1 MRLKFELSSIPRK
14 VQSIKSSLVALVQ
27 DIIYFSGEFFSF
39 HMLVLIYVVN
49 TIVVKNLHRLPLIPK
64 PTLSKMQGNYSRF
77 YVKFVSFFDR
87 NRGETI
93 SKLDIIRLA
102 IRNMQVKKTRTLITI
117 GGVAI
122 GIGAIVFLVSV
133 GYGLQKL
140 VIGRVARLDELRQVD
155 IAPQAGSR
163 IRIDDKILSDIK
175 SYTNVADV
183 YPLIAVVGR
192 VNYQN
197 SVSDMAVYVVTN
209 GYLEK
214 SAIKPVEGAIFDSNE
229 ISVKLEYSIT
239 VIEPEPEVAGVQDIR
254 TEFAYLEELSPVS
267 FQIYPDTWVRVRK
280 EPNPNSELLGLTK
293 RVEGAQDGRYVA
305 GSTYLSDTPSG
316 TFATNIEGVQLGRWV
331 KTKVYLWD
339 ETDCDAEVQGCIDG
353 KYLAKVDTAGDL
365 VQETGYIAEINLS
378 VTPLSPLGSVLG
390 TSTTTV
396 AQNITDLTTETTTA
410 TDTETVSEA
419 APAEGQSVIVEDG
432 DWVEIVDGTES
443 AQENAVDT
451 IAMSSNAVR
460 QAVVN
465 RAMLQILNITEGEAV
480 GKTFTASFVIPTNL
494 LAESKKRTESETAEY
509 TIVGVTPDD
518 SAPVFYVPF
527 IDLRSLGIVNYSQL
541 KVVSSDQESLDTI
554 RKQIEASGF
563 ATTSV
568 VDTVEQITGL
578 FATIR
583 LVLGVMGMIA
593 LAVASL
599 GMFNTLTVSLLE
611 RSREVGLMKAMGM
624 TTMEVQELFLTES
637 IIMGFCAGLAGLL
650 VGWTFGKAASLLLTV
665 FSVAQGQGFINIS
678 YIPFSF
684 VAVIMILSFFVGIGT
699 GIFPAKRSRK
709 ISALDALRYE

>member
-1 MRLKFELSSIPRK
+1 MKLRFDVTNIPKKLRSLKPAL
-14 VQSIKSSLVALVQ
+14 VSLVKSLV
-27 DIIYFSGEFFSF
+27 YFSGEFFSF

-49 TIVVKNLHRLPLIPK
+49 SLVVKYLHRIPFVPK
-64 PTLSKMQGNYSRF
+64 PTLSNIQGNYSRF
-77 YVKFVSFFDR
+77 YVKFVSVFDR

-133 GYGLQKL
+133 GYGLQRL

-163 IRIDDKILSDIK
+163 IRIDDKTLSDIK
-175 SYTNVADV
+175 SYANVADV

-197 SVSDMAVYVVTN
+197 SVSDMAVYGVTT

-214 SAIKPVEGAIFDSNE
+214 SAIKPIEGAIFDSNE
-229 ISVKLEYSIT
+229 ISVSLESY
-239 VIEPEPEVAGVQDIR
+239 VPELVEPPEVAGTQDIR
-254 TEFAYLEELSPVS
+254 VQYTYLEELSPIE
-267 FQIYPDTWVRVRK
+267 FEILPETWVRVRK
-280 EPNPNSELLGLTK
+280 EPSPNSELLGYTK
-293 RVEGAQDGRYVA
+293 RVEGLQNGVYVA
-305 GSTYLSDTPSG
+305 GATYLSDDSNG
-316 TFATNIEGVQLGRWV
+316 VFATDSDGAVLGRWV
-331 KTKVYLWD
+331 KTKAYLWE
-339 ETDCDAEVQGCIDG
+339 ETTCTDADIGCIDG
-353 KYLAKVDTAGDL
+353 KYLPKLDDNSDL
-365 VQETGYIAEINLS
+365 VQEQGYIAEINLS
-378 VTPLSPLGSVLG
+378 VTPVNLPGKVLG
-390 TSTTTV
+390 TSTSLAQAIVAEEPAKTNPVPV
-396 AQNITDLTTETTTA
+396 AQDQ
-410 TDTETVSEA
+410 TV
-419 APAEGQSVIVEDG
+419 VVEDG
-432 DWVEIVDGTES
+432 EWVEIVDETSVSDEDEVNTVVIS
-443 AQENAVDT
+443 NNAL
-451 IAMSSNAVR
+451 R

-465 RAMLQILNITEGEAV
+465 RAMLKILNITEGDAV
-480 GKTFTASFVIPTNL
+480 GKTFSASFVIPTNL
-494 LAESKKRTESETAEY
+494 LAESKKRTESESTEY

-518 SAPVFYVPF
+518 TAPVFYVPF

-541 KVVSSDQESLDTI
+541 KVVSNDQESLDII
-554 RKQIEASGF
+554 RKQIEAAGF

-568 VDTVEQITGL
+568 VDTVEQITSL

-637 IIMGFCAGLAGLL
+637 IIMGFCAGISGLL
-650 VGWTFGKAASLLLTV
+650 VGLVFGKAASLLLTV
-665 FSVAQGQGFINIS
+665 FSVAKGQGFINIS
-678 YIPFSF
+678 HIPFSF
-684 VAVIMILSFFVGIGT
+684 IAVIMILSFFVGIGT

>member
-1 MRLKFELSSIPRK
+1 MKFKIDAKNIPKKLTR
-14 VQSIKSSLVALVQ
+14 IKPALIAFARAIV
-27 DIIYFSGEFFSF
+27 YFSGEFLSF
-39 HMLVLIYVVN
+39 HMLVFIYIIN
-49 TIVVKNLHRLPLIPK
+49 ALVVKNLHRVPFVPK
-64 PTLSKMQGNYSRF
+64 PVLSKWQGTYSRF
-77 YVKFVSFFDR
+77 YVKFVAFFDR

-163 IRIDDKILSDIK
+163 IRIDDKILADIK
-175 SYTNVADV
+175 SYANVADV

-197 SVSDMAVYVVTN
+197 SVSDMAVYGVTT

-229 ISVKLEYSIT
+229 ISVTMETPIS
-239 VIEPEPEVAGVQDIR
+239 VIEPSREPEVAGVQDVR
-254 TEFAYLEELSPVS
+254 TQFTYLEEISPVE
-267 FQIYPDTWVRVRK
+267 FEIYPDAWVRVRK
-280 EPNPNSELLGLTK
+280 EPNPNSELLGYTK
-293 RVEGAQDGRYVA
+293 RVEGLQNGTYVA
-305 GSTYLSDTPSG
+305 GTTYLSDDGSG
-316 TFATNIEGVQLGRWV
+316 AFATTVDGAPLGRWV
-331 KTKVYLWD
+331 ATKVYLWD
-339 ETDCDAEVQGCIDG
+339 EAICTEADIGCIDG
-353 KYLAKVDTAGDL
+353 KYLPKVDENENLAQDF
-365 VQETGYIAEINLS
+365 GYIAEINLS
-378 VTPLSPLGSVLG
+378 ASVVNAPGSVLG
-390 TSTTTV
+390 TSTSLAQAVVAEELSEPTETDPSPASADQTV
-396 AQNITDLTTETTTA
+396 VVEDGEWVEIIDETTTA
-410 TDTETVSEA
+410 E
-419 APAEGQSVIVEDG
+419 
-432 DWVEIVDGTES
+432 
-443 AQENAVDT
+443 ENAVDT
-451 IAMSSNAVR
+451 IPVSSNAVR

-465 RAMLQILNITEGEAV
+465 RAMLQILNITEGDAV
-480 GKTFTASFVIPTNL
+480 GKTFSASFVIPTNL

-518 SAPVFYVPF
+518 AAPVFYVPF
-527 IDLRSLGIVNYSQL
+527 IDLRTLGIVNYSQL
-541 KVVSSDQESLDTI
+541 KVVSSDQDSLGII
-554 RKQIEASGF
+554 RKQIEAAGF

-568 VDTVEQITGL
+568 VDTVEQITSL

-650 VGWTFGKAASLLLTV
+650 VGFIFGKTTSLILTV
-665 FSVAQGQGFINIS
+665 FSITKGQGIINIS
-678 YIPFSF
+678 HIPFSF
-684 VAVIMILSFFVGIGT
+684 IAVILILSFLVGIGT